1 MIPIEPARFTVTGA
15 GFAERGYGGLYA
27 LTGEMG
33 CLDAP
38 DLIPSGSVAAREGLL
53 VPFVGV
59 ASVDRP
65 GSAAWAY

>member
-1 MIPIEPARFTVTGA
+1 MTLEPARFTLTGA
-15 GFAERGYGGLYA
+15 GFAERWYGDLYA

-38 DLIPSGSVAAREGLL
+38 DMVPSGSVAAHEGLL

-59 ASVDRP
+59 ASTMR
-65 GSAAWAY
+65 GQEQWT

>member
-1 MIPIEPARFTVTGA
+1 MIPMEPVRFTLTGA
-15 GFAERGYGGLYA
+15 GFAERWYNGTFA

-38 DLIPSGSVAAREGLL
+38 DLIPSGSVAAHEGLL

-59 ASVDRP
+59 TSTMR
-65 GSAAWAY
+65 GQEQWT